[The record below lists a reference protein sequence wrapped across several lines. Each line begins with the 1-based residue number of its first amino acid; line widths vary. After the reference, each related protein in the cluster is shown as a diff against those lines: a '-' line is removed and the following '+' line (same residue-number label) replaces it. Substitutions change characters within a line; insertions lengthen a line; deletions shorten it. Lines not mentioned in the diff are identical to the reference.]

1 MTEQRTHPEMDAS
14 WAPVG
19 WEPSDIGFDD
29 APFGTVLG
37 DPLMGSPVFDV
48 SVLDAAPV
56 LEADGADA
64 RPASSSG
71 AARRRT
77 AQPTTR
83 KQHQQATQ
91 TPSHRQSTTR
101 PQAQPAS
108 PSASGHG
115 MVAPIPAASAPTQR
129 QPSRVA
135 AGYGVVP
142 TPGPRQVAGAV
153 GGTPAGRPAGTASPA
168 VTGNRRNPYAPVQA
182 QRPQPATPSATA
194 YGPPPQPAEHN
205 PYGRPPAPPG
215 TGPTPRPASQG
226 DDTKSIEKLVAAG
239 IGWVVFILFM
249 IIFAST

>member
-1 MTEQRTHPEMDAS
+1 MTEQRAHPEMGAS

-37 DPLMGSPVFDV
+37 DPLMGSPIFDV
-48 SVLDAAPV
+48 SVLDAAP
-56 LEADGADA
+56 ASDGNAAGDAVGA
-64 RPASSSG
+64 RPPQVG
-71 AARRRT
+71 TPRRAATRS
-77 AQPTTR
+77 TTL
-83 KQHQQATQ
+83 KQHQQSTQ
-91 TPSHRQSTTR
+91 QPSHRQSAAR

-108 PSASGHG
+108 P
-115 MVAPIPAASAPTQR
+115 
-129 QPSRVA
+129 
-135 AGYGVVP
+135 
-142 TPGPRQVAGAV
+142 
-153 GGTPAGRPAGTASPA
+153 SPA

-249 IIFAST
+249 IIFASM